1 MSQKNDFKNRVYG
14 AIMVKA
20 INANYNAD
28 FSGQPRTLPN
38 GDIYATDKATKYP
51 IKNYIKDI
59 YTEEKVLYFKRFN
72 PQKDDFIPYSLT
84 EAFCAMFPEYA
95 EISVP
100 EKKKKNQKKETVAD
114 EDNENETEEKKDE
127 AGKETIKLKASKKQV
142 AQALLSCIDIR
153 LFGATFAAKGAK
165 KEDNVA
171 ISVHGPVQINYGT
184 NLWKEGQIYS
194 AQIMSPF
201 RNPGEEGSEDKQA
214 TTLGRQSRLDEGHY
228 LHHFSVNPSN
238 LKDVAALAENAQTLS
253 NEDIT
258 KLKEAM
264 RRGVTWYD
272 STSKAGCENEM
283 LVWVQLKENSKI
295 VLPNLTTLI
304 KLEETKNDGKYV
316 YDFAGLKTELERVKD
331 EIETI
336 EVYYNKQTCSV
347 INLPTTDTTE
357 IDL

>member
-1 MSQKNDFKNRVYG
+1 MSQNNDFKNRVYG

-38 GDIYATDKATKYP
+38 GDIYSTDKAIKYL

-59 YTEEKVLYFKRFN
+59 YAEEKVIYFKRFN
-72 PQKDDFIPYSLT
+72 PKKDDFIPFSLT

-95 EISVP
+95 EINEP
-100 EKKKKNQKKETVAD
+100 KKRDKEQANS
-114 EDNENETEEKKDE
+114 ENDNTGKD
-127 AGKETIKLKASKKQV
+127 KESIKLKATKKQV
-142 AQALLSCIDIR
+142 GQALLSCIDIR

-171 ISVHGPVQINYGT
+171 ISVHGPLQINYGT
-184 NLWKEGQIYS
+184 NHWKEGQIYS

-201 RNPGEEGSEDKQA
+201 RNPGEDGADDKQA

-228 LHHFSVNPSN
+228 LHHFSVNPQN
-238 LKDVAALAENAQTLS
+238 LRDIIEIAGTDQCKKLS
-253 NEDIT
+253 DNDIV

-272 STSKAGCENEM
+272 SASKAGCENEM
-283 LVWVQLKENSKI
+283 LVWVQMNENSKI
-295 VLPNLTTLI
+295 VLPNFTTLI
-304 KLEETKNDGKYV
+304 KLKNEKADEKCV
-316 YDFAGLKTELERVKD
+316 YDFAGLKTELEKFSS
-331 EIETI
+331 EIAVVEI
-336 EVYYNKQTCSV
+336 YYNKQTV
-347 INLPTTDTTE
+347 KVENLPAGATE

>member
-1 MSQKNDFKNRVYG
+1 MVQKNDFKNRVYG

-38 GDIYATDKATKYP
+38 GDIYSTDKATKYP

-59 YTEEKVLYFKRFN
+59 YTDEKILYFKRFN
-72 PQKDDFIPYSLT
+72 PQKDDFIPFSLI
-84 EAFCAMFPEYA
+84 EAFCSMFSNLA
-95 EISVP
+95 EISISG
-100 EKKKKNQKKETVAD
+100 KKEKTQDATVATD
-114 EDNENETEEKKDE
+114 ENNKNETGEER
-127 AGKETIKLKASKKQV
+127 ETIKIKGTKKQIG
-142 AQALLSCIDIR
+142 QALLSCIDVR
-153 LFGATFAAKGAK
+153 LFGTTFAAKGAK

-201 RNPGEEGSEDKQA
+201 RNPGEDGSEDKHA

-228 LHHFSVNPSN
+228 MHHFSVNPKN
-238 LKDVAALAENAQTLS
+238 LKDIIEIAGKEQCEKLS
-253 NEDIT
+253 DKDIE

-272 STSKAGCENEM
+272 SASKAGCENEM

-295 VLPNLTTLI
+295 ALPNFTTLI
-304 KLEETKNDGKYV
+304 KLEDKKENGKCV
-316 YDFAGLKTELERVKD
+316 YDFAGLKTELGRFKD
-331 EIETI
+331 EINTI

-347 INLPTTDTTE
+347 KNLPESTTE